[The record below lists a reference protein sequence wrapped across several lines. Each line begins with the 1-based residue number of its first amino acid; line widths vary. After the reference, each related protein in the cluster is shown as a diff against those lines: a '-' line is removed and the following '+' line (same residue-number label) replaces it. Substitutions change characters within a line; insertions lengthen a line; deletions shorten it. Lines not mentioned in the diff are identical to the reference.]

1 MPQTISLTQ
10 TAAPLALMPVWR
22 ATPLALTGT
31 VATPVLT
38 TWRAQLWRRP
48 QDVRDGDIEPLAT
61 VYGAVAAGV
70 LNIAF
75 TAQQMDVELG
85 AGNGMYDDLWLTIGG
100 VDADSEPHVVRADWV
115 RVQEGG
121 FAADEYPATVTAFT
135 VENDIITIGYGGT
148 TYQLQGVEVPIPDG
162 AGEGSIVVIND
173 ILYFTPVGGTTA
185 WAVQASPQA

>member
-1 MPQTISLTQ
+1 MPHTISLSQ
-10 TAAPLALMPVWR
+10 TGAPLGLSPVWR
-22 ATPLALTGT
+22 ATPFSLTGT
-31 VATPVLT
+31 VTNPELT

-61 VYGAVAAGV
+61 VYGAVTGTT

-75 TAQQMDVELG
+75 TAEQMDVELR

-121 FAADEYPATVTAFT
+121 FAADEYPATLTSFT
-135 VENDIITIGYGGT
+135 VENDIISIAYGGT
-148 TYQLQGVEVPIPDG
+148 TYQLQGVEVETPDG
-162 AGEGSIVVIND
+162 AGEGSIVVVED
-173 ILYFTPVGGTTA
+173 VLYFTPVGGSTS
-185 WAVQASPQA
+185 WAVQVSQQS

>member
-1 MPQTISLTQ
+1 MPQTISLQQ
-10 TAAPLALMPVWR
+10 TGTPLTLSPVWR
-22 ATPLALTGT
+22 ATPLPLTGT
-31 VATPVLT
+31 VSDPVLT

-48 QDVRDGDIEPLAT
+48 QDVRDPDISPLAT
-61 VYGAVAAGV
+61 VYGAVAGST
-70 LNIAF
+70 LSIAF
-75 TAQQMDVELG
+75 TAQQMDIELG
-85 AGNGMYDDLWLTIGG
+85 AGNGMYDDIWLTLGG
-100 VDADSEPHVVRADWV
+100 VDSDDEPHVVRAGWV

-121 FAADEYPATVTAFT
+121 FAVDEYPATVTSFT